1 MTVTDDH
8 VKSTAVHLVS
18 TRRDRANSQ
27 ASIFARVLR
36 KITRPWLTSPSPA
49 VPCCKVSR
57 TTAVTRTAS
66 VQERRRPLQL
76 ACRLF
81 SDYSSAA
88 ASFPVLASYL
98 SVHSLLERVPNPPI
112 CTSQVLGKAA
122 GASAHAR
129 SAGAPSAQFRATG
142 YSSTSQM
149 AGAARLVASG
159 IAPKNSSPRIA
170 IRNAVRMLF
179 DNLPPSAQCACS
191 ALAA

>member
-57 TTAVTRTAS
+57 TRAVTRTAS

-88 ASFPVLASYL
+88 ASFQCSPDIYRFIHCSSGSKSADPHLAS
-98 SVHSLLERVPNPPI
+98 
-112 CTSQVLGKAA
+112 LGKAA
-122 GASAHAR
+122 SASAR
-129 SAGAPSAQFRATG
+129 PAGAPSTQFRATG

-149 AGAARLVASG
+149 AGSARLVASG

-170 IRNAVRMLF
+170 IRNAVRVLF
-179 DNLPPSAQCACS
+179 DNLPPSAQCPCS
-191 ALAA
+191 ALVA